1 MVICAKSDHTI
12 PPTPGCVI
20 ISQSRPPG
28 SSGGNH
34 GEEKEKRGK
43 TFSRKQHRRGVG
55 EDATKQKEHFFFLF
69 AAIHSRSLGCENA
82 APGSIVWPL
91 FLQGQAESEKR
102 VSEEKGQFVDVC

>member
-43 TFSRKQHRRGVG
+43 TFSRKQHRRGGKMLLNKKSV
-55 EDATKQKEHFFFLF
+55 FFFLF
-69 AAIHSRSLGCENA
+69 VAIHSRSLGCENA